1 MNNTEMKTVK
11 SKQGFT
17 LIELIIIMT
26 ILGLLFSVAIPR
38 FIDLRR
44 DAEVVVN
51 HGWIGGL
58 RTAIGIQLAG
68 VVLGKTTA
76 PDPRRSL
83 PAWDCTSIESLLQGG
98 SMSRPT
104 SLSMVGTNQ
113 WSGYYIETSTTNWTL
128 TYNTSNRT
136 WEIIGP

>member
-1 MNNTEMKTVK
+1 MTTVK

-38 FIDLRR
+38 FMDLRR

-51 HGWIGGL
+51 QGWIGGL

-98 SMSRPT
+98 SQLRPT
-104 SLSMVGTNQ
+104 SLSLEGTNQ
-113 WSGYYIETSTTNWTL
+113 WSGFYTETSTTNWTL
-128 TYNTSNRT
+128 AYNTTNRT